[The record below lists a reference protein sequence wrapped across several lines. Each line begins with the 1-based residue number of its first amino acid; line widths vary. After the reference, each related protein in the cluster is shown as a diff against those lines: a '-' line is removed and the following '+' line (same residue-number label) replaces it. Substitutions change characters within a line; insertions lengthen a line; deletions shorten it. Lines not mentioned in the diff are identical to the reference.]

1 MDDTQ
6 ARGPEP
12 EREDLLS
19 RVEGLMETM
28 KDWERGPVVQ
38 VGNVIVEIVKLPK
51 KEGRA

>member
-1 MDDTQ
+1 MDNVQ
-6 ARGPEP
+6 VRGPEP

-19 RVEGLMETM
+19 RVEDLMEAM
-28 KDWERGPVVQ
+28 KDWERRPVVQ